1 MSRGAGSLPALH
13 FGGSSSARPRDLWE
27 FFPFCFRDNNTCE
40 RMSSIGV
47 NTLQLVRIEDVTAGE
62 NARLRGVARADA
74 IEEPAEERERRSND
88 RMGQGPPTASTTDA
102 SPRLAKT
109 LRLVLRPLVKLM
121 LSHDLPF
128 RSAAGL
134 LKQVYVDVAM
144 EELDRLGKRP
154 ADSRLSMM
162 TGIHR
167 KELKRLRDGAGE
179 DADVPRSVSLGAQLV
194 TRWTTDAIYLDDA
207 GRPLTLRRNTQASGN
222 ADDVSAASF
231 DDLVMSVSTDIHPRA
246 VLDEWQR
253 LGVVEIDDDKNI
265 HLLTSAFIPRQGF
278 EEKLF
283 FLGRNVHD
291 HLDTTVRNLESDE
304 PSRLERSVHYDN
316 VAPSDVNLLARFA
329 EQEGMKL
336 LEAVN
341 RRALELRGEARERG
355 ETTPHPA
362 DEKSERMNFGLY
374 FYRGP
379 RRDSL
384 DDADE
389 AAGGD
394 EGADQEMR

>member
-1 MSRGAGSLPALH
+1 
-13 FGGSSSARPRDLWE
+13 
-27 FFPFCFRDNNTCE
+27 
-40 RMSSIGV
+40 
-47 NTLQLVRIEDVTAGE
+47 
-62 NARLRGVARADA
+62 
-74 IEEPAEERERRSND
+74 
-88 RMGQGPPTASTTDA
+88 MGQDPPSASPSTA

-128 RSAAGL
+128 RSATGL
-134 LKQVYVDVAM
+134 LKQVYVDMAM

-154 ADSRLSMM
+154 ADSRLAML

-167 KELKRLRDGAGE
+167 KELKRLRDGSGE

-194 TRWTTDAIYLDDA
+194 ARWTTDAAYLDDD
-207 GRPLTLRRNTQASGN
+207 GRPRALRRNTQASGG
-222 ADDVSAASF
+222 ADDVSAPSF

-246 VLDEWQR
+246 VFDEWQR

-265 HLLTSAFIPRQGF
+265 HLVTSAFIPRQGF

-291 HLDTTVRNLESDE
+291 HLATTVRNLDSDE
-304 PSRLERSVHYDN
+304 PSLLERSVHYDN
-316 VAPSDVNLLARFA
+316 LAPGDVNLLARFA

-336 LEAVN
+336 LEAIN
-341 RRALELRGEARERG
+341 RMAIELRGEARERG
-355 ETTPHPA
+355 EATTDPA
-362 DEKSERMNFGLY
+362 DEKAERMNFGLY
-374 FYRGP
+374 FFRGP
-379 RRDSL
+379 RRDSV

-389 AAGGD
+389 VAGGED
-394 EGADQEMR
+394 GAEWEIG